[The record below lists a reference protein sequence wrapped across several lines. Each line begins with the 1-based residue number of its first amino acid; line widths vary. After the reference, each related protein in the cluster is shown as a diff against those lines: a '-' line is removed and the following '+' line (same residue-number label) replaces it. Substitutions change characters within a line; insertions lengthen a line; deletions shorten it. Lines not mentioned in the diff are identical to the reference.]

1 MPTFRPGAGPGDLV
15 FTSSKGMPRRRSFAA
30 RVFKPGAAGRARP
43 GADVPG
49 LRKVATGYMVDDKIH
64 TRVIQH
70 RLGHATAR
78 LSQELYAKV
87 SDAADHD
94 AATLLGAR
102 FSSATGTQRARTPES
117 D

>member
-1 MPTFRPGAGPGDLV
+1 
-15 FTSSKGMPRRRSFAA
+15 MPRRRSFAA
-30 RVFKPGAAGRARP
+30 RVFKPGAADRARP

-94 AATLLGAR
+94 AATLFGAR
-102 FSSATGTQRARTPES
+102 FSSAKGTQRARNPKS
-117 D
+117 DR